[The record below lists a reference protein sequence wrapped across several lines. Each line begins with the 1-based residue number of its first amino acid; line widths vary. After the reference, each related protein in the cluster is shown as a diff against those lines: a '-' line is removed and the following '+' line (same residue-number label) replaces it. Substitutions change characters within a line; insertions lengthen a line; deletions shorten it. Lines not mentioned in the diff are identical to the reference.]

1 MVTDLWLH
9 NLRTLRGAGSLRYV
23 AVAAVVWLLWHTL
36 AGALGCAAL
45 LLLAKVAWWWAQ
57 LTRTL
62 HRRLPTGQLV
72 TVGHTESGELAIRD
86 TDEVWLPRGSATTV
100 QRIGS
105 VTIVNGRAV
114 SAVVPTALLTDADA
128 AYLEG
133 HGSATPAQAATDVA
147 PDLPL
152 SVELDERRQGEMVV
166 ARRRSY
172 LLSGEFAMVLA
183 LPAVA
188 CAVMAFV
195 ARPQTTLIATLA
207 LYLPVAFALAAM
219 QRSCEALR
227 RAYPV
232 GHTLRALVDEDGL
245 VLTMVH
251 GALRIRWS
259 EYDAHRLRARTL
271 ELRTRKGRPL
281 GNLTVPLELFTAE
294 ALQLLRTAVPRS
306 F

>member
-1 MVTDLWLH
+1 M
-9 NLRTLRGAGSLRYV
+9 
-23 AVAAVVWLLWHTL
+23 
-36 AGALGCAAL
+36 
-45 LLLAKVAWWWAQ
+45 
-57 LTRTL
+57 
-62 HRRLPTGQLV
+62 
-72 TVGHTESGELAIRD
+72 
-86 TDEVWLPRGSATTV
+86 
-100 QRIGS
+100 
-105 VTIVNGRAV
+105 
-114 SAVVPTALLTDADA
+114 
-128 AYLEG
+128 
-133 HGSATPAQAATDVA
+133 A

-152 SVELDERRQGEMVV
+152 SVELDERRQGEMVD

-251 GALRIRWS
+251 GALRVRWS